1 MNTTRDTVRL
11 TTPCDFEHRTATT
24 WKVKVIAGLDAGTKW
39 AEIDMSHTR
48 SMDSSGLTALL
59 AINEV
64 CTQNQG
70 QVRLIN
76 PSSVVTQLLEL
87 TRMHRVFVIAKGTVT
102 PTSGADRP
110 ILIAED
116 ESLILS
122 VATLSLKPLGRPIIT
137 AVNGLEASDLAQR
150 DHPALILL
158 DYIMPLMDGTET
170 LRRLKSD
177 DSTKDIPVIIM
188 SANEKIARG
197 AYENFEGAS
206 CFITKP
212 FSPAALRSEVHRLIQ
227 ENMEVAA
234 V

>member
-1 MNTTRDTVRL
+1 MNTPSDTVRL
-11 TTPCDFEHRTATT
+11 TTPCDFEQRTAAQ
-24 WKVKVIAGLDAGTKW
+24 WKAQALQSLRAGVKW
-39 AEIDMSHTR
+39 AEVDMSHTR

-59 AINEV
+59 AINEA
-64 CTQNQG
+64 CTRYHG

-87 TRMHRVFVIAKGTVT
+87 TRMHRVFVIVKGAAS
-102 PTSGADRP
+102 PASGADRP

-116 ESLILS
+116 ESLILN

-137 AVNGLEASDLAQR
+137 AQDGQEAIDMAR
-150 DHPALILL
+150 RHRPALILL

-170 LRRLKSD
+170 LRHLKSD
-177 DSTKDIPVIIM
+177 DATRDIPVIIM

-227 ENMEVAA
+227 ANMEAA
-234 V
+234 VV